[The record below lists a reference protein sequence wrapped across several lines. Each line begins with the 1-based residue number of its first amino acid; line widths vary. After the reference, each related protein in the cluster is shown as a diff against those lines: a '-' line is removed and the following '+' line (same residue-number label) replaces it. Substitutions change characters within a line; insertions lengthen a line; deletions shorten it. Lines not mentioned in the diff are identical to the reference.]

1 MVVKE
6 LVGGPGALKKDSNN
20 NSEPFRSY
28 FKHRSSSGAKFALQ
42 TTLFLREILSS
53 LALGL
58 SDRKLLC

>member
-6 LVGGPGALKKDSNN
+6 LVGGLGALKKDSNN

-42 TTLFLREILSS
+42 TLFLREILSS